1 VSLDPSGVAV
11 ITRSNLPG
19 GDHTIRAIYASDTQ
33 FASSS
38 LQMAQVVHPAPNQTF
53 QFVNENV
60 NAAENIGSVTI
71 GVSRSGDV
79 SVPASVDYSTS
90 DIAQADPC
98 NVSGMASSRC
108 DYVTRLGTLQF
119 AAGETMKTISIP

>member
-1 VSLDPSGVAV
+1 
-11 ITRSNLPG
+11 
-19 GDHTIRAIYASDTQ
+19 
-33 FASSS
+33 
-38 LQMAQVVHPAPNQTF
+38 NQTF

-108 DYVTRLGTLQF
+108 DYATRLGTLQF
-119 AAGETMKTISIP
+119 AAGETMKTISIPIIDDVYAEGNESLTIFLSNAIGATLGEPPTV